1 MSEPDLLRTV
11 RPLLADWFGPDADRI
26 GSDDNLIEQGLDSIR
41 LMSVSAALR
50 GVGIRLTFAELART
64 PTLRAWE
71 ALLAERCPSIGA
83 PGTTTP
89 DAPSPAAAEDDEP
102 TPFDLALMQH
112 AYWVGRGK
120 EHELGGVA
128 AHFYNEF
135 DGEDVDPQ
143 RLERAVRALLAR
155 HAQLRAVFRD
165 DGRQYTP
172 AASSWPGLRVHDLRA
187 LPEEEAQRRLEKL
200 RDELSHRMLRVGTGE
215 VFDVQLSLLPDG
227 RTRTHLNLDMLA
239 ADALS
244 LRVLLADLAVLYQET
259 RENREDRG
267 AERLPPIGYSYRRYL
282 ADRAVSAERERDR
295 RRDAAWWA
303 ERLPDL
309 PGAPALPVV
318 QGTDRPRVTRRHHWL
333 APEARDALFARAHRH
348 GVTPAMALA
357 TAYGEVLAAW
367 SAEHRFLLNVPLFD
381 REELHPD
388 VPLLVGDFTGSVLL
402 TADLSG
408 QDVFQ
413 TRARTL
419 QERFLADA
427 AHASYSGVEVLR
439 DLNRA
444 QRGDGRVLAPVVF
457 TSALNLGELFSE
469 DVRACF
475 GRPVWIISQGP
486 QVWLDAQVTELDGG
500 LLVNWD
506 ALEQAFPEAMLD
518 AMFTAFR
525 TLVDELSASDTPWD
539 TPASDLLPEAQR
551 EARARANAT
560 DGPRSGLLL
569 HEDFL
574 RHAEQTP
581 DRPALLWGAGDVLSY
596 GELADRARRIAAA
609 LAAHAVGPGDRVAV
623 CLPKGP
629 DQIAAVLGVLT
640 AGAAYVPVGRDHP
653 PARRDRVLTRAGA
666 RVALVAGAP
675 GSPLPDGVVPLTV
688 PDALVHEPVKEPVAV
703 PDGDPAYILFTS
715 GSTGEPKGVVVPHRA
730 ARNTVDDLDERFG
743 VGGED
748 RTLALSAL
756 DFDLSVYDL
765 FGPLTVGGAVVLV
778 AEEDRRDAAR
788 WHALMARHRV
798 TVLNCV
804 PSALDMLLSTS
815 GDGLA
820 GLRLVLLGGDWVG
833 VDLPGRLADRS
844 PGCRFVALGGTTET
858 AIHSTVCEVVGGTVP
873 EDWTAVP
880 YGTPLRNVRLRVVDA
895 RGRDCP
901 DWVPG
906 ELWIGGDGVADGY
919 LGDPERTADRF
930 VHHDGVRWYRTGDL
944 ARYRPGGT
952 VEFLGRAD
960 SQVKLRGHRVELG
973 EVEAALER
981 APGVGRAVAAVTGGA
996 DGAPRSL
1003 VAAYSLASGAGAG
1016 RHDGVLPQVVASRP
1030 DPLETEVVAHVIGR
1044 ILAGGTRPAEDMR
1057 GLAHLWRDWLLG
1069 RSGPADGD
1077 SLTERVTG
1085 TRLAPVLDR
1094 LTERLPDL
1102 RAMLTGDR
1110 DPLELLDD
1118 PVLAPEAALD
1128 ALPGSG
1134 EAAAECAD
1142 ALRALAARADG
1153 RVLRV
1158 AVVGAR
1164 GGRGVQRIVE
1174 QLPDDSV
1181 RFTLFDASAGLLE
1194 RARERLTGVDC
1205 QVLRDGVLPEGV
1217 PGTYDAVLA
1226 LGALH
1231 AFDDP
1236 AAGVAQAA
1244 ALLAPG
1250 GLLLAVEQGSLPPL
1264 GLICAALPTRGF
1276 ANADPAR
1283 RAAGSPLL
1291 PPSAWEQ
1298 LLRGHGFTQVD
1309 TAVRGQEPA
1318 LLMRAVRDP
1327 EGALCATDSVRA
1339 FLAGQVP
1346 SYMVPDRLV
1355 LLPVLP
1361 LTANGKV
1368 DRRAVRALLDRQVRS
1383 GSHRPGQ
1390 GTPPRP
1396 GAEELVAEVW
1406 RELLGARAVHREDD
1420 FFALGGDSLLAT
1432 RMLHRLGERGARG
1445 ARIADLFTHPA
1456 LKDYAATLAL
1466 GGESTEHTGQPATPV
1481 LMADPDHAHAP
1492 FPATDVQRAYWLG
1505 RAEEMRLGG
1514 VGAHYYSEFDGSDVD
1529 LPRLEQAWRG
1539 LIARHPMLRAVFDE
1553 DGHQRVL
1560 TEAETPDFT
1569 IPVRDGEEH
1578 LTALREEMSHQVL
1591 DPARW
1596 PLFDVRAVRYGDGG
1610 DARTR
1615 IGVSL
1620 DNLVLDGLSM
1630 MTVFT
1635 ELGVLYADPGAELPP
1650 VEPTF
1655 RDYLA
1660 SVRPAPETLAADQA
1674 YWRDRLPELPPAP
1687 RLPLLRDPAALGRPR
1702 FTRTSGELAAD
1713 RWRRLKERA
1722 REHGVTPSTLLLAA
1736 YTEVLGTWSESPE
1749 LTVNLTLFDRQEI
1762 HPDINRVMGDFTS
1775 LLLAAHR
1782 PRPGEDWLTRVR
1794 GLQEQLWRDLDHR
1807 SVSAVW
1813 VMREL
1818 ARTRGQRDAAV
1829 PVVFTSALGVDDGV
1843 SMDAPAG
1850 FPPRVWGVSQ
1860 TPQVWLDLQV
1870 YEGRDGALRHQWDA
1884 VRELFPNGLVETLS
1898 AAFDKLLRHLSDA
1911 DWRLPR
1917 PALLPDAQRTVRDR
1931 VNATGRPDGR
1941 RVLHTPF
1948 FEQAAADPAAPA
1960 LLWGE
1965 DGALTRG
1972 ELRERALRIA
1982 AALRGRGVAPGDTV
1996 AVSLPK
2002 GPEQITAVLGVL
2014 AAGAAYVPVG
2024 ADQPPVRRDRMLS
2037 ASRARCVLDAEFLS
2051 GPLPAPLA
2059 TPVAA
2064 APDSCAYVIFTS
2076 GSTGEPKG
2084 VELTHRAAANTVE
2097 DINARH
2103 GIGPGD
2109 RVLAVSALDFDLSVY
2124 DVFGLLGA
2132 GGALV
2137 LVTEEERRDAQR
2149 WRDLAA
2155 RHGVTVW
2162 NSVPMLLDMLLTA
2175 SAGQA
2180 PPELRLALV
2189 SGDWVPLDL
2198 PARLAEAS
2206 GGRCRLIAMGGATEA
2221 AIWSNAYDSTDGAPE
2236 GWPSVPYGTP
2246 LRGQLFRVV
2255 GPLGEDC
2262 PDWVPGE
2269 LWIGGA
2275 GVATG
2280 YRGDPERTA
2289 DRFVTDGGERWYRTG
2304 DLGRYRPDGLL
2315 EFLGR
2320 RDHQLKIRGH
2330 RTELGEVDAALL
2342 AQPGVGRAV
2351 TVATGPRGQQRLTAF
2366 LIPESPSALLDL
2378 SEIERRLADHLPA
2391 HAVPSALVPLPDGLP
2406 LTANGKVDRAALTEH
2421 AAGLGVVSGGTRQP
2435 TGPLE
2440 DLVAA
2445 AWRELLEAE
2454 QVGRDDEFFALG
2466 GDSLLATRLV
2476 ARLREAGVRGARIAA
2491 LFTHPVL
2498 KDYAATLTLDGEK
2511 PATQVLVSDP
2521 AHAHDPFPATDV
2533 QRAYWIGRT
2542 AQLDLGGVGSHYYS
2556 ETDEPY
2562 TEVTA
2567 LERAWRRL
2575 IARHPML
2582 RAVFDEDGHQRVL
2595 TEAGIPDF
2603 TIPVR
2608 DGEEHLT
2615 ALRDE
2620 MSHQVL
2626 DPARWPLFDVRA
2638 VHYTA
2643 ADGERRTRI
2652 GVSLDNLVL
2661 DGLSMMIVFTELRQ
2675 LRENPDT
2682 ELPPVDA
2689 TFRDYLASAR
2699 PSDVAVTADREYWR
2713 ERLPSLPSAPR
2724 LPLLREPSEVGR
2736 PRFVRRATHLPYA
2749 PWRRLKE
2756 RVRDYGLTPSVL
2768 LLAVYAEALGEHTDS
2783 PELTVNLTL
2792 FDRQEIH
2799 PHVSRIAGD
2808 FTSLLLAAHHPRAG
2822 ESWLTR
2828 LRGLQARLWTDLD
2841 HRAVSAVWVM
2851 RQLAQ
2856 ERGADGA
2863 AMPVVF
2869 TSALG
2874 IDDERARLLTPPH
2887 WSVSQTPQVWLDHQV
2902 LEDAEGL
2909 RLTWDAVTGLLP
2921 DDLPGSLMD
2930 RQLALLDE
2938 LSTAD
2943 DWDALILATGLRA
2956 GERSAAPVTTV
2967 KADAG
2972 GPPLGATEELVA
2984 ALWSELLPD
2993 SPPAGREQGFFAA
3006 GGDSLLATRLIARLR
3021 ERTGVEVPLREF
3033 FTAPTVAALAA
3044 AADDHTD
3051 RTTDQNW
3058 EEGEL

>member
-1 MSEPDLLRTV
+1 MSEPDLPRTI
-11 RPLLADWFGPDADRI
+11 RPLLADWLGPDAERV
-26 GSDDNLIEQGLDSIR
+26 GPHDNLIEQGLDSIR
-41 LMSVSAALR
+41 LMTVSAALR
-50 GVGIRLTFAELART
+50 RAGIRLTFAELART
-64 PTLRAWE
+64 PTLHAWRE
-71 ALLAERCPSIGA
+71 LLAERCPSPDGRPA
-83 PGTTTP
+83 D
-89 DAPSPAAAEDDEP
+89 DAPEPPANAPAPADIGSRADTRADDE
-102 TPFDLALMQH
+102 TSPFDLALMQH
-112 AYWVGRGK
+112 AYWVGRGE
-120 EHELGGVA
+120 EHALGGVA

-135 DGEDVDPQ
+135 DGEGVDPQ

-155 HAQLRAVFRD
+155 HAQLRSVFGD
-165 DGRQYTP
+165 DGRQHTP
-172 AASSWPGLRVHDLRA
+172 AASAWPGLRVHDLRA
-187 LPEEEAQRRLEKL
+187 LPEDEVDRRLAEL
-200 RDELSHRMLRVGTGE
+200 RDALSHRMLRVGAGE

-244 LRVLLADLAVLYQET
+244 LRVLLADLAALYGGTET
-259 RENREDRG
+259 
-267 AERLPPIGYSYRRYL
+267 LPPVGYSFRRYL
-282 ADRAVSAERERDR
+282 ADRAASPERERDR

-303 ERLPDL
+303 ARLPDL
-309 PGAPALPVV
+309 PGAPALPVAQEPV
-318 QGTDRPRVTRRHHWL
+318 RPRVTRRHHWL
-333 APEARDALFARAHRH
+333 PPEARQALFARAHRH

-357 TAYGEVLAAW
+357 TAYAEVLAAW

-381 REELHPD
+381 REPLHPD

-402 TADLSG
+402 TADVSG
-408 QDVFQ
+408 PQVFQ
-413 TRARTL
+413 ERARTM
-419 QERFLADA
+419 QERFLEDA

-444 QRGDGRVLAPVVF
+444 QRGGGRVLAPVVF

-506 ALEQAFPEAMLD
+506 ALEQAFPQDMLD
-518 AMFTAFR
+518 AMFAAYR
-525 TLVDELSASDTPWD
+525 TLVDTLAASDAPWD
-539 TPASDLLPEAQR
+539 APVPELLPETQR

-560 DGPRSGLLL
+560 DGPRTGLLL

-574 RHAEQTP
+574 NGAERAP
-581 DRPALLWGAGDVLSY
+581 DRPALLWGADGVLTY
-596 GELADRARRIAAA
+596 GELAERARRIAAA

-653 PARRDRVLTRAGA
+653 PARRDRVLARAEA
-666 RVALVAGAP
+666 RVAFVTEDTAR
-675 GSPLPDGVVPLTV
+675 LPDGVVALTV
-688 PDALVHEPVKEPVAV
+688 SDALAHEPVKEPVAV
-703 PDGDPAYILFTS
+703 PEDDPAYILFTS

-730 ARNTVDDLDERFG
+730 ARNTVDDLDERFAVDG
-743 VGGED
+743 DD

-765 FGPLTVGGAVVLV
+765 FGPLSAGGAVVLV
-778 AEEDRRDAAR
+778 REEDRRDAAR
-788 WHALMARHRV
+788 WHTLMARHGV

-804 PSALDMLLSTS
+804 PSVLDMLLSTA

-820 GLRLVLLGGDWVG
+820 ALRLVLLGGDWVG
-833 VDLPGRLADRS
+833 VDLPGRLAERA

-858 AIHSTVCEVVGGTVP
+858 AIHSTVCEVNGAAVP

-880 YGTPLRNVRLRVVDA
+880 YGTPLRNVRCRVVDA

-906 ELWIGGDGVADGY
+906 ELWIGGAGVADGY
-919 LGDPERTADRF
+919 LGDPGRTADRF
-930 VHHDGVRWYRTGDL
+930 VRHDGLRWYRTGDL

-973 EVEAALER
+973 EVEAAVER
-981 APGVGRAVAAVTGGA
+981 TPGVGRAVAAVVGDTDAG
-996 DGAPRSL
+996 PRAL
-1003 VAAYSLASGAGAG
+1003 VAAYAPALGEGAG
-1016 RHDGVLPQVVASRP
+1016 RGDGVRPRVVASRP
-1030 DPLETEVVAHVIGR
+1030 DPLEAEVVAHALGR
-1044 ILAGGTRPAEDMR
+1044 ILDGGPRPAEHMR
-1057 GLAHLWRDWLLG
+1057 GLADLWRDRLRRHTAPVHAETL
-1069 RSGPADGD
+1069 A
-1077 SLTERVTG
+1077 ERVAG
-1085 TRLAPVLDR
+1085 TRLEPVLAR
-1094 LTERLPDL
+1094 LTERTADL
-1102 RAMLTGDR
+1102 RAMVTGER

-1118 PVLAPEAALD
+1118 PVLSPEAALD
-1128 ALPGSG
+1128 ALPAGAV
-1134 EAAAECAD
+1134 AARECAH
-1142 ALRALAARADG
+1142 ALRALAAEPG
-1153 RVLRV
+1153 RGVLRV
-1158 AVVGAR
+1158 AVLGAR
-1164 GGRGVQRIVE
+1164 GGLAALRVAEHLPAENVQVTLLDTSAALLE
-1174 QLPDDSV
+1174 QARARLAGLPHDLRFRALPDG
-1181 RFTLFDASAGLLE
+1181 A
-1194 RARERLTGVDC
+1194 
-1205 QVLRDGVLPEGV
+1205 LPEGL
-1217 PGTYDAVLA
+1217 PGAFDAVLA
-1226 LGALH
+1226 VGALH

-1250 GLLLAVEQGSLPPL
+1250 GVLLAVEQGELPPL
-1264 GLICAALPTRGF
+1264 ALICAALPTRGF
-1276 ANADPAR
+1276 ATADPAR

-1298 LLRGHGFTQVD
+1298 VLRGHGFGEVD
-1309 TAVRGQEPA
+1309 TSVRDQEPA
-1318 LLMRAVRDP
+1318 LLIRAVRAPDAVP
-1327 EGALCATDSVRA
+1327 CDTDRVRA
-1339 FLAGQVP
+1339 FVAGQVP

-1355 LLPVLP
+1355 LLPVMP

-1368 DRRAVRALLDRQVRS
+1368 DRRAVRQLLARHVSSAQDGGRR
-1383 GSHRPGQ
+1383 

-1406 RELLGARAVHREDD
+1406 RDLLGSRGVHREDD

-1432 RMLHRLGERGARG
+1432 RMLHRLGERGVRG
-1445 ARIADLFTHPA
+1445 ARIADLFTRPV
-1456 LKDYAATLAL
+1456 LKDYAAALTLDAGSSAVPAL
-1466 GGESTEHTGQPATPV
+1466 VPEPE
-1481 LMADPDHAHAP
+1481 HAHEP

-1514 VGAHYYSEFDGSDVD
+1514 VGAHYYSEFDGTDVD
-1529 LPRLEQAWRG
+1529 LPRLEAAWRR
-1539 LIARHPMLRAVFDE
+1539 LVARHPMLRAVFDE
-1553 DGHQRVL
+1553 DGRQRVL
-1560 TEAETPDFT
+1560 PETETPDFT
-1569 IPVRDGEEH
+1569 IPVRHGEEH
-1578 LTALREEMSHQVL
+1578 LTTLREEMSHQVL
-1591 DPARW
+1591 DPTRW
-1596 PLFDVRAVRYGDGG
+1596 PLFDVRAVHYGD
-1610 DARTR
+1610 DRTR

-1620 DNLVLDGLSM
+1620 DNIVLDGLSM
-1630 MTVFT
+1630 MTVYT
-1635 ELGVLYADPGAELPP
+1635 ELGALYADPDAELPP

-1687 RLPLLRDPAALGRPR
+1687 RLPLLRDPATIGRPR
-1702 FTRTSGELAAD
+1702 FTRTSGQLTAE
-1713 RWRRLKERA
+1713 RWHRLKDRA

-1736 YTEVLGTWSESPE
+1736 YAEVLGTWSECPE

-1762 HPDINRVMGDFTS
+1762 HPDINRVLGDFTS

-1782 PRPGEDWLTRVR
+1782 PRPGENWLTRVR

-1818 ARTRGQRDAAV
+1818 ARARGEREAAV

-1843 SMDAPAG
+1843 SMDAPDG
-1850 FPPRVWGVSQ
+1850 FPERVWGVSQ

-1870 YEGRDGALRHQWDA
+1870 YEGRDGTLRHQWDA
-1884 VRELFPNGLVETLS
+1884 VTGLFPADLVETMS
-1898 AAFDKLLRHLSDA
+1898 TAFEKLLGHLADG

-1917 PALLPDAQRTVRDR
+1917 PALLPDGQRAVRER
-1931 VNATGRPDGR
+1931 VNATGRPGGER
-1941 RVLHTPF
+1941 ALHLPF
-1948 FEQAAADPAAPA
+1948 FERAAAEPDSPA

-1965 DGALTRG
+1965 DGEMSRG
-1972 ELRERALRIA
+1972 ELRERALRVA
-1982 AALRGRGVAPGDTV
+1982 AALAARGVEPGDTV

-2002 GPEQITAVLGVL
+2002 GPEQICAVLGVL

-2024 ADQPPVRRDRMLS
+2024 ADQPPVRRDRMLR
-2037 ASRARCVLDAEFLS
+2037 ASRARCVLDAEFLA

-2059 TPVAA
+2059 GPVVAD
-2064 APDSCAYVIFTS
+2064 PDSCAYVIFTS

-2097 DINARH
+2097 DINERH
-2103 GIGPGD
+2103 GVGPGD
-2109 RVLAVSALDFDLSVY
+2109 RVLTVSALDFDLSVY
-2124 DVFGLLGA
+2124 DIFGLLGA

-2137 LVTEEERRDAQR
+2137 LVAEEERRDAQR

-2180 PPELRLALV
+2180 PPGLRLALV

-2198 PARLAEAS
+2198 HTRLPAES
-2206 GGRCRLIAMGGATEA
+2206 GCRLVAMGGATEA
-2221 AIWSNAYDSTDGAPE
+2221 AIWSNAYDATHGAPE

-2246 LRGQLFRVV
+2246 LRGQRFRVV
-2255 GPLGEDC
+2255 GPRGEDS

-2330 RTELGEVDAALL
+2330 RTELGEVDAALH
-2342 AQPGVGRAV
+2342 AQPGVARAI
-2351 TVATGPRGQQRLTAF
+2351 TVATGPRGRQRLTAF
-2366 LIPESPSALLDL
+2366 VVPEGSLDL
-2378 SEIERRLADHLPA
+2378 AEVERRLADHLPA

-2406 LTANGKVDRAALTEH
+2406 LTANGKVDRAALTER
-2421 AAGLGVVSGGTRQP
+2421 AAGLGVSADATRRP
-2435 TGPLE
+2435 DGPVE
-2440 DLVAA
+2440 ELVAA
-2445 AWRELLEAE
+2445 AWRELLGAE

-2498 KDYAATLTLDGEK
+2498 KDYAATLTLDAEK
-2511 PATQVLVSDP
+2511 PVAQVLVSDP
-2521 AHAHDPFPATDV
+2521 AHAHEPFEATDV
-2533 QRAYWIGRT
+2533 QQAYWIGRN
-2542 AQLDLGGVGSHYYS
+2542 AQLDLGGVGAHYYS
-2556 ETDEPY
+2556 ETDE
-2562 TEVTA
+2562 EHVDLA
-2567 LERAWRRL
+2567 VLERAWRRL

-2582 RAVFDEDGHQRVL
+2582 RAVFDEDGRQRVL
-2595 TEAGIPDF
+2595 PETETPDF

-2608 DGEEHLT
+2608 HGEEHLT
-2615 ALRDE
+2615 TLREE

-2626 DPARWPLFDVRA
+2626 DPTRWPLFDVRA
-2638 VHYTA
+2638 VHY
-2643 ADGERRTRI
+2643 GNGRTRI
-2652 GVSLDNLVL
+2652 GVSLDNLLL

-2675 LRENPDT
+2675 LRDDPDA
-2682 ELPPVDA
+2682 ELPSVDV
-2689 TFRDYLASAR
+2689 TFRDYLASVR
-2699 PSDVAVTADREYWR
+2699 PQEETLAADRSYWR
-2713 ERLPSLPSAPR
+2713 ERLPSLPPAPR
-2724 LPLLREPSEVGR
+2724 LPLVREPSAVGR
-2736 PRFVRRATHLPYA
+2736 PRFARRATHLPYDRWE
-2749 PWRRLKE
+2749 PLKE
-2756 RVRDYGLTPSVL
+2756 RARGYGITPSVL
-2768 LLAVYAEALGEHTDS
+2768 LLAVYADALGEHAAS

-2799 PHVSRIAGD
+2799 PDVNRIAGD

-2822 ESWLTR
+2822 ESWLAR
-2828 LRGLQARLWTDLD
+2828 LRGVQARLWTDLD

-2856 ERGADGA
+2856 QRGPDRA

-2874 IDDERARLLTPPH
+2874 IDDDRARLLTPPH

-2909 RLTWDAVTGLLP
+2909 RLTWDAVSGLLP
-2921 DDLPGSLMD
+2921 DDLTESLMH
-2930 RQLALLDE
+2930 RQLALLQE
-2938 LSTAD
+2938 LSAAD
-2943 DWDALILATGLRA
+2943 DWDAAILTTGLRA
-2956 GERSAAPVTTV
+2956 GEGSAAVPVATDTGT
-2967 KADAG
+2967 DAG
-2972 GPPLGATEELVA
+2972 GPPRGATEEVVA
-2984 ALWSELLPD
+2984 GLWSELLPD
-2993 SPPAGREQGFFAA
+2993 SPLAGREQGFFAA

-3021 ERTGVEVPLREF
+3021 ERTGVEVPLRDF
-3033 FTAPTVAALAA
+3033 FATPTVAALAA
-3044 AADDHTD
+3044 AVDDITD
-3051 RTTDQNW
+3051 RTIDQNW

>member
-1 MSEPDLLRTV
+1 MSEPDFLRTI
-11 RPLLADWFGPDADRI
+11 RPLLADWLGPDTDRV
-26 GSDDNLIEQGLDSIR
+26 GPHDNLIEQGLDSIR
-41 LMSVSAALR
+41 LMAVSAALR
-50 GVGIRLTFAELART
+50 RDGIRLTFADLART
-64 PTLRAWE
+64 PTLHAWA
-71 ALLAERCPSIGA
+71 ALAAERCPEAA
-83 PGTTTP
+83 PPVTG
-89 DAPSPAAAEDDEP
+89 SPGEPGETGDEAS
-102 TPFDLALMQH
+102 PFDLALMQH
-112 AYWVGRGK
+112 AYWIGRGK

-143 RLERAVRALLAR
+143 RLERAVRTLLAR
-155 HAQLRAVFRD
+155 HAQLRAVFGD
-165 DGRQYTP
+165 DGRQHTP
-172 AASSWPGLRVHDLRA
+172 ATSAWPGLRVHDLRA
-187 LPEEEAQRRLEKL
+187 LPEDEAEHRLEEL
-200 RDELSHRMLRVGTGE
+200 RDELSHRMLRVGAGE
-215 VFDVQLSLLPDG
+215 VFDVQLSLLPGG

-244 LRVLLADLAVLYQET
+244 LRVLLADLAALY
-259 RENREDRG
+259 RG
-267 AERLPPIGYSYRRYL
+267 AEQLPSIGYSYRRYL
-282 ADRAVSAERERDR
+282 ADRAASAERERDR
-295 RRDAAWWA
+295 ARDAAWWA
-303 ERLPDL
+303 GRLPEL
-309 PGAPALPVV
+309 PGAPALPVA
-318 QGTDRPRVTRRHHWL
+318 QGAVRPRVTRRHHWL
-333 APEARDALFARAHRH
+333 PPEARDALFARAHRH

-357 TAYGEVLAAW
+357 TAYCEVLAAW

-381 REELHPD
+381 REPLHPD

-402 TADLSG
+402 TADMSG
-408 QDVFQ
+408 ADAFQ
-413 TRARTL
+413 ERAQAV
-419 QERFLADA
+419 QERFLEDA

-444 QRGDGRVLAPVVF
+444 QRGGGRVLAPVVF

-469 DVRACF
+469 DVRTCF
-475 GRPVWIISQGP
+475 GQPVWIISQGP

-506 ALEQAFPEAMLD
+506 ALEQAFPDGMLD
-518 AMFTAFR
+518 AMFAAYR
-525 TLVDELSASDTPWD
+525 TLVDQLAGSDAPWRA
-539 TPASDLLPEAQR
+539 PVPDLLPEAQR
-551 EARARANAT
+551 EARARANST
-560 DGPRSGLLL
+560 DGPPSGLLL

-574 RHAEQTP
+574 RRAERAP
-581 DRPALLWGAGDVLSY
+581 DRPALLWGTDDETGGVLTY

-629 DQIAAVLGVLT
+629 DQIAAVLGILT

-653 PARRDRVLTRAGA
+653 PARRDRILARAGA
-666 RVALVAGAP
+666 RATFVTEVP
-675 GSPLPDGVVPLTV
+675 GVPLPEGVVALTV
-688 PDALVHEPVKEPVAV
+688 PDAVAHAPVKEPVAV

-778 AEEDRRDAAR
+778 REEDRRDAAG
-788 WHALMARHRV
+788 WHTLMARHGV

-804 PSALDMLLSTS
+804 PSVLDMLLSTA
-815 GDGLA
+815 GDGPA

-833 VDLPGRLADRS
+833 VDLPGRLTERS
-844 PGCRFVALGGTTET
+844 PDCRFVALGGTTET
-858 AIHSTVCEVVGGTVP
+858 AIHSTVCEVGGPVP
-873 EDWTAVP
+873 EDWAAIP
-880 YGTPLRNVRLRVVDA
+880 YGTPLRNVRCRVVDP

-906 ELWIGGDGVADGY
+906 ELWIGGAGVADGY

-930 VHHDGVRWYRTGDL
+930 VRHDGVRWYRTGDL

-996 DGAPRSL
+996 DGASRSL
-1003 VAAYSLASGAGAG
+1003 VAAYTPTPHPGAD
-1016 RHDGVLPQVVASRP
+1016 RNDGVSPRVMAARP
-1030 DPLETEVVAHVIGR
+1030 DPLETEVVAYVLGR
-1044 ILAGGTRPAEDMR
+1044 ILDGGQRPAEDMR
-1057 GLAHLWRDWLLG
+1057 GLVHLWRDWLHRQAMPVAG
-1069 RSGPADGD
+1069 
-1077 SLTERVTG
+1077 ERLARRVAG
-1085 TRLAPVLDR
+1085 TRLEPVHAR
-1094 LTERLPDL
+1094 LTERLPEL
-1102 RAMLTGDR
+1102 RAMVTGER

-1128 ALPGSG
+1128 ALPASG
-1134 EAAAECAD
+1134 AAAADCAD
-1142 ALRALAARADG
+1142 ALRALAAESGG
-1153 RVLRV
+1153 RMLRV

-1164 GGRGVQRIVE
+1164 GGLGVLRVAE
-1174 QLPDDSV
+1174 QLPPDSV
-1181 RFTLFDASAGLLE
+1181 QLTLLDASAGLLG
-1194 RARERLTGVDC
+1194 RARERCAALPHDVRY
-1205 QVLRDGVLPEGV
+1205 QALPDGVLLDGL
-1217 PGTYDAVLA
+1217 PGTFDAVLA

-1250 GLLLAVEQGSLPPL
+1250 GVLLALEQGSLPPL

-1276 ANADPAR
+1276 ANADPSR

-1298 LLRGHGFTQVD
+1298 VLRAHGFTRVE

-1318 LLMRAVRDP
+1318 LLIRAVRDP
-1327 EGALCATDSVRA
+1327 EALPYDTDTVRA
-1339 FLAGQVP
+1339 SATGQLP

-1355 LLPVLP
+1355 LLPVMP
-1361 LTANGKV
+1361 LTANGKI
-1368 DRRAVRALLDRQVRS
+1368 DRRAVRELLDRHSSSAQERS
-1383 GSHRPGQ
+1383 GH

-1406 RELLGARAVHREDD
+1406 GELLGARAVHREDD

-1432 RMLHRLGERGARG
+1432 RMLHRLGERGVRG
-1445 ARIADLFTHPA
+1445 ARIAGLFTAPV
-1456 LKDYAATLAL
+1456 LKDYAATLSLDAEQL
-1466 GGESTEHTGQPATPV
+1466 ASPELV
-1481 LMADPDHAHAP
+1481 LAPEHAHEP
-1492 FPATDVQRAYWLG
+1492 FPVTDVQRAYWLG
-1505 RAEEMRLGG
+1505 RAEDMRLGG
-1514 VGAHYYSEFDGSDVD
+1514 VGAHYYSEFDGVSVD
-1529 LPRLEQAWRG
+1529 LPRLEGAWRR
-1539 LIARHPMLRAVFDE
+1539 LIERHPMLRAVFDD
-1553 DGHQRVL
+1553 DGRQQVL
-1560 TEAETPDFT
+1560 ADVPEFA
-1569 IPVRDGEEH
+1569 IPVAKGEEH
-1578 LTALREEMSHQVL
+1578 LAALREEMSHQVL
-1591 DPARW
+1591 DPSRW
-1596 PLFDVRAVRYGDGG
+1596 PLFDVRAVRYGDG
-1610 DARTR
+1610 RTR

-1635 ELGVLYADPGAELPP
+1635 ELGALYADPDAQLPP
-1650 VEPTF
+1650 VELTF
-1655 RDYLA
+1655 RDYLT
-1660 SVRPAPETLAADQA
+1660 SVRPAPETVAADET

-1687 RLPLLRDPAALGRPR
+1687 RLPLLRDPATLGHPR
-1702 FTRTSGELAAD
+1702 FVRTSGELAAD

-1736 YTEVLGTWSESPE
+1736 YGEVLGTWSESPE

-1762 HPDINRVMGDFTS
+1762 HPDINRVLGDFTS

-1818 ARTRGQRDAAV
+1818 ARARGERDAAV

-1843 SMDAPAG
+1843 SMDAPDG

-1884 VRELFPNGLVETLS
+1884 VRELFPDGLVETMS
-1898 AAFDKLLRHLSDA
+1898 AAFDRLLHQLCDG
-1911 DWRLPR
+1911 DWKLPR
-1917 PALLPDAQRTVRDR
+1917 PALLPEGQRAVRER
-1931 VNATGRPDGR
+1931 VNATGRPGGELA
-1941 RVLHTPF
+1941 LHTPF
-1948 FEQAAADPAAPA
+1948 FERAAADPASPA

-1965 DGALTRG
+1965 DGGMSRG

-1982 AALRGRGVAPGDTV
+1982 AALRTRGVVPGDTV

-2002 GPEQITAVLGVL
+2002 GPEQIAAVLGV
-2014 AAGAAYVPVG
+2014 AATGAAYVPVG
-2024 ADQPPVRRDRMLS
+2024 ADQPPVRRERMLR
-2037 ASRARCVLDAEFLS
+2037 ASRARCVLDAEFLA
-2051 GPLPAPLA
+2051 GPLPAPLEA
-2059 TPVAA
+2059 PVAA
-2064 APDSCAYVIFTS
+2064 DPDSCAYVIFTS

-2097 DINARH
+2097 DINERH
-2103 GIGPGD
+2103 GIGPDD

-2124 DVFGLLGA
+2124 DIFGLLGA

-2137 LVTEEERRDAQR
+2137 LVHEDERRDAQR

-2155 RHGVTVW
+2155 WHGVTVW
-2162 NSVPMLLDMLLTA
+2162 NSVPMLLDMLVTA
-2175 SAGQA
+2175 SAGQV
-2180 PPELRLALV
+2180 PPSLRLALV

-2206 GGRCRLIAMGGATEA
+2206 QGGCRLIAMGGATEA
-2221 AIWSNAYDSTDGAPE
+2221 AIWSNAYDTTGGAPE

-2246 LRGQLFRVV
+2246 LRGQRFRVV
-2255 GPLGEDC
+2255 GPLGADC
-2262 PDWVPGE
+2262 PDWVAGE

-2289 DRFVTDGGERWYRTG
+2289 DRFVTAGGERWYRTG

-2342 AQPGVGRAV
+2342 AQPGISRAV
-2351 TVATGPRGQQRLTAF
+2351 TVATGPREQQRLTAF
-2366 LIPESPSALLDL
+2366 VVPEASLDPA
-2378 SEIERRLADHLPA
+2378 EVERRLVDHLPA
-2391 HAVPSALVPLPDGLP
+2391 HAVPSALVPLPGGLP
-2406 LTANGKVDRAALTEH
+2406 LTANGKVDRAALAQR
-2421 AAGLGVVSGGTRQP
+2421 AADLGAPSGGAQEP
-2435 TGPLE
+2435 KGPVE
-2440 DLVAA
+2440 ELVAA
-2445 AWRELLEAE
+2445 AWRDLLRSE
-2454 QVGRDDEFFALG
+2454 QIGRDDDFFALG
-2466 GDSLLATRLV
+2466 GDSLLATRVV
-2476 ARLREAGVRGARIAA
+2476 ARLREAGVRGARIAG
-2491 LFTHPVL
+2491 LFTRPVL
-2498 KDYAATLTLDGEK
+2498 KDYAATLALDSER
-2511 PATQVLVSDP
+2511 PTAPVLVADP
-2521 AHAHDPFPATDV
+2521 EHAHEPFPATDV

-2542 AQLDLGGVGSHYYS
+2542 TQLDLGGVGSHYYS
-2556 ETDEPY
+2556 ETDEEY
-2562 TEVTA
+2562 ADAGA

-2575 IARHPML
+2575 IERHPML
-2582 RAVFDEDGHQRVL
+2582 RAVFDEDGRQQVL
-2595 TEAGIPDF
+2595 ADVPEF
-2603 TIPVR
+2603 TIPVAE
-2608 DGEEHLT
+2608 GEEHL
-2615 ALRDE
+2615 AVLREE

-2626 DPARWPLFDVRA
+2626 DPSRWPLFDVRA
-2638 VHYTA
+2638 VHYTTS
-2643 ADGERRTRI
+2643 DGERRTRI
-2652 GVSLDNLVL
+2652 GVSLDNLIL

-2675 LRENPDT
+2675 LRDAPDV
-2682 ELPPVDA
+2682 ELPPVEP
-2689 TFRDYLASAR
+2689 TFRDYLASVR
-2699 PSDVAVTADREYWR
+2699 PAPETVADDQKYWR
-2713 ERLPSLPSAPR
+2713 ERLPGLPPAPR
-2724 LPLLREPSEVGR
+2724 LPILREPSTVER
-2736 PRFVRRATHLPYA
+2736 PRFARHATHLPQDT
-2749 PWRRLKE
+2749 WERLRE
-2756 RVRDYGLTPSVL
+2756 RARVYGITPSVL
-2768 LLAVYAEALGEHTDS
+2768 LLGVYAEALGEQAAS

-2799 PHVSRIAGD
+2799 PHINRIAGD
-2808 FTSLLLAAHHPRAG
+2808 FTSLLLAAHHPRSG
-2822 ESWLTR
+2822 ESWLAR

-2841 HRAVSAVWVM
+2841 HRGVSAVRVM
-2851 RQLAQ
+2851 RELAEQ
-2856 ERGADGA
+2856 RGPEQA

-2874 IDDERARLLTPPH
+2874 IDDDRGRLLTPPY

-2921 DDLPGSLMD
+2921 DELPEALRD

-2943 DWDALILATGLRA
+2943 DWDAMILATGLKA
-2956 GERSAAPVTTV
+2956 SEDGDRSVVTTATATTDV
-2967 KADAG
+2967 G
-2972 GPPLGATEELVA
+2972 GPPRGATEEIVA

-2993 SPPAGREQGFFAA
+2993 APPAGREQGFFAA

-3021 ERTGVEVPLREF
+3021 ERTGVEVPLRAF
-3033 FTAPTVAALAA
+3033 FASPTVAAVAA
-3044 AADDHTD
+3044 AVDDINDHTIN
-3051 RTTDQNW
+3051 RSTDENW

>member
-1 MSEPDLLRTV
+1 MSEPDLLRSI
-11 RPLLADWFGPDADRI
+11 RPLLADWLGPDAERV
-26 GSDDNLIEQGLDSIR
+26 GPHDNLIEQGLDSIR
-41 LMSVSAALR
+41 LMTVSTALR
-50 GVGIRLTFAELART
+50 RDGIRLPFAALART
-64 PTLRAWE
+64 PTLHAWAE
-71 ALLAERCPSIGA
+71 LAGERCSGD
-83 PGTTTP
+83 TP
-89 DAPSPAAAEDDEP
+89 TGNAEAHSTPEETADGDVDE
-102 TPFDLALMQH
+102 TSPFDLALMQH
-112 AYWVGRGK
+112 AYWVGRGT

-135 DGEDVDPQ
+135 DGEGVDPQ

-155 HAQLRAVFRD
+155 HAQLRAVFAD
-165 DGRQYTP
+165 DGRQHTP
-172 AASSWPGLRVHDLRA
+172 AASAWPGLRVHDLRQ
-187 LPEEEAQRRLEKL
+187 LPEDEVESRLAEL
-200 RDELSHRMLRVGTGE
+200 RDELSHRMLRVGAGE

-227 RTRTHLNLDMLA
+227 RTRVHLNLDMLA

-244 LRVLLADLAVLYQET
+244 LRVLLADLAVLY
-259 RENREDRG
+259 RG
-267 AERLPPIGYSYRRYL
+267 TDTLSPIGYSYRRYL
-282 ADRAVSAERERDR
+282 ADRAASAERDRDR
-295 RRDAAWWA
+295 KRDADWWA
-303 ERLPDL
+303 TRLPDL
-309 PGAPALPVV
+309 PGAPALPVA
-318 QGTDRPRVTRRHHWL
+318 QGPVRPRVTRRHHWL
-333 APEARDALFARAHRH
+333 RPEARDALFARAHRH

-357 TAYGEVLAAW
+357 TAYCEVLAAW

-381 REELHPD
+381 REPLHPD

-402 TADLSG
+402 TADMSG
-408 QDVFQ
+408 EAPFRE
-413 TRARTL
+413 RARAV
-419 QERFLADA
+419 QERFLGDA

-444 QRGDGRVLAPVVF
+444 QRGGGRVLAPVVF

-506 ALEQAFPEAMLD
+506 ALEQAFPDGMLD
-518 AMFTAFR
+518 AMFAAYR
-525 TLVDELSASDTPWD
+525 TLVDSLAASDTPWG
-539 TPASDLLPEAQR
+539 TPVPDLLPASQR
-551 EARARANAT
+551 EARTRANAT

-574 RHAEQTP
+574 SRAEQAP
-581 DRPALLWGAGDVLSY
+581 DRPALLWGTDGVLSY
-596 GELADRARRIAAA
+596 GELAERARRIAAA
-609 LAAHAVGPGDRVAV
+609 LAAQAVGPGDRVAV
-623 CLPKGP
+623 RLPKGP
-629 DQIAAVLGVLT
+629 DQVAAVLGVLT

-653 PARRDRVLTRAGA
+653 PARRDRVLSRAGA
-666 RVALVAGAP
+666 RVAFITEDTA
-675 GSPLPDGVVPLTV
+675 PLPADVVGLTV
-688 PDALVHEPVKEPVAV
+688 ADSLVHAPVKELVPV
-703 PDGDPAYILFTS
+703 PESDPAYILFTS
-715 GSTGEPKGVVVPHRA
+715 GSTGEPKGVVLPHRA

-743 VGGED
+743 LTGDD

-765 FGPLTVGGAVVLV
+765 FGPLSVGGAVVLV
-778 AEEDRRDAAR
+778 AEEDRRDAAS
-788 WHALMARHRV
+788 WHALMARHGV

-804 PSALDMLLSTS
+804 PSVLDMLLGTA
-815 GDGLA
+815 GEGPA

-833 VDLPGRLADRS
+833 VDLPGRLAQRS

-858 AIHSTVCEVVGGTVP
+858 AIHSTVCEVVGAAVP

-880 YGTPLRNVRLRVVDA
+880 YGTPLRNVRLRVVDT

-930 VHHDGVRWYRTGDL
+930 VRHDGVRWYRTGDL

-973 EVEAALER
+973 EVESALER
-981 APGVGRAVAAVTGGA
+981 APGVGRVVAAVSGGGSGSA
-996 DGAPRSL
+996 VL
-1003 VAAYSLASGAGAG
+1003 VAAYAPAPRSGSE
-1016 RHDGVLPQVVASRP
+1016 HNEGVRPQVVAARP
-1030 DPLETEVVAHVIGR
+1030 DPLETEVVAYVIGR
-1044 ILAGGTRPAEDMR
+1044 ILEDGPRPAEHMR
-1057 GLAHLWRDWLLG
+1057 GLARLWRDWLHG
-1069 RSGPADGD
+1069 QPGTVDGD
-1077 SLTERVTG
+1077 GLAQRIAG
-1085 TRLAPVLDR
+1085 TRLAPVLAR

-1102 RAMLTGDR
+1102 RAMLTGER
-1110 DPLELLDD
+1110 DALELLDD
-1118 PVLAPEAALD
+1118 PVLAPETALD
-1128 ALPGSG
+1128 ALPGSE
-1134 EAAAECAD
+1134 EAARACAD
-1142 ALRALAARADG
+1142 ALRALAAEAGGRA
-1153 RVLRV
+1153 LRV

-1164 GGRGVQRIVE
+1164 GGLGALRVAE
-1174 QLPDDSV
+1174 QLPRDCV
-1181 RFTLFDASAGLLE
+1181 QLTLLDTSAALLE
-1194 RARERLTGVDC
+1194 RARERFAVSPHDVRCQTLT
-1205 QVLRDGVLPEGV
+1205 DGALPEGL
-1217 PGTYDAVLA
+1217 PGAFDAVLA
-1226 LGALH
+1226 LGSLH
-1231 AFDDP
+1231 SFDDP

-1250 GLLLAVEQGSLPPL
+1250 GVLLAVEQGGLPPL

-1276 ANADPAR
+1276 TNADPAR

-1291 PPSAWEQ
+1291 PPAAWEQ
-1298 LLRGHGFTQVD
+1298 VLRAQGFAVAD
-1309 TAVRGQEPA
+1309 TTVRRQEPA
-1318 LLMRAVRDP
+1318 LLIRAVRDP
-1327 EGALCATDSVRA
+1327 DAAPCDTEAVRA
-1339 FLAGQVP
+1339 VAAGQLP

-1355 LLPVLP
+1355 LLPVMP

-1368 DRRAVRALLDRQVRS
+1368 DRRAVRELLDRHVMS
-1383 GSHRPGQ
+1383 GVSVQGRQ

-1396 GAEELVAEVW
+1396 GTEELVAEVW
-1406 RELLGARAVHREDD
+1406 RDLLAASGTVHREDD

-1432 RMLHRLGERGARG
+1432 RMLHRLGERGVRG
-1445 ARIADLFTHPA
+1445 ARIADLFTAPV
-1456 LKDYAATLAL
+1456 LKDYAATLVLDGSRPAAL
-1466 GGESTEHTGQPATPV
+1466 PELV
-1481 LMADPDHAHAP
+1481 ADPEHAHDP

-1505 RAEEMRLGG
+1505 RHEEMRLGG
-1514 VGAHYYSEFDGSDVD
+1514 VGAHYYSEFDGVAVD
-1529 LPRLEQAWRG
+1529 LPRLELAWRR
-1539 LIARHPMLRAVFDE
+1539 LIDRHPMLRAVFDE
-1553 DGHQRVL
+1553 DGRQHVL
-1560 TEAETPDFT
+1560 ATVPEFT
-1569 IPVRDGEEH
+1569 IPIAEGEEQ
-1578 LTALREEMSHQVL
+1578 LDVLREDMSHQVL
-1591 DPARW
+1591 DPSRW
-1596 PLFDVRAVRYGDGG
+1596 PLFDVRAVRYGDG
-1610 DARTR
+1610 RTR

-1620 DNLVLDGLSM
+1620 DNLILDGLSM

-1635 ELGVLYADPGAELPP
+1635 ELGVLYTDPDAQLPS
-1650 VEPTF
+1650 VEATF

-1660 SVRPAPETLAADQA
+1660 SVQPAPETLDADRA
-1674 YWRDRLPELPPAP
+1674 YWRERLPELPPAP
-1687 RLPLLRDPAALGRPR
+1687 RLPLQRDPATLGRPR
-1702 FTRTSGELAAD
+1702 FVRTSGELDAE

-1736 YTEVLGTWSESPE
+1736 YAEVLGTWSESPE

-1762 HPDINRVMGDFTS
+1762 HPDINRVLGDFTS

-1818 ARTRGQRDAAV
+1818 ARARGERDAAV

-1843 SMDAPAG
+1843 SMDAPDG
-1850 FPPRVWGVSQ
+1850 FPARVWGVSQ

-1884 VRELFPNGLVETLS
+1884 VRELFPDGLVETMS
-1898 AAFDKLLRHLSDA
+1898 ATFDRLLRRLCDG
-1911 DWRLPR
+1911 DWRAAR
-1917 PALLPDAQRTVRDR
+1917 PTLLPDGQRTVRER
-1931 VNATGRPDGR
+1931 VNATGRAGGHR
-1941 RVLHTPF
+1941 ALHLPF
-1948 FEQAAADPAAPA
+1948 FDQAAADPDAPA
-1960 LLWGE
+1960 LLWAE
-1965 DGALTRG
+1965 DGVMTRG
-1972 ELRERALRIA
+1972 ELRDRALRIA
-1982 AALRGRGVAPGDTV
+1982 AGLAARGIVPGDTV

-2002 GPEQITAVLGVL
+2002 GPEQIAAVLGV
-2014 AAGAAYVPVG
+2014 AAVGAAYVPVG
-2024 ADQPPVRRDRMLS
+2024 ADQPPVRQERILR
-2037 ASRARCVLDAEFLS
+2037 ASRAHCVLDAEFLTQ
-2051 GPLPAPLA
+2051 PLPDPLEA
-2059 TPVAA
+2059 PVASD
-2064 APDSCAYVIFTS
+2064 PDSCAYVIFTS

-2097 DINARH
+2097 DINERH

-2124 DVFGLLGA
+2124 DIFGLLGA

-2137 LVTEEERRDAQR
+2137 LVAEDERRDAQR
-2149 WRDLAA
+2149 WRDLAV

-2175 SAGQA
+2175 AAGQA
-2180 PPELRLALV
+2180 PPGLRVALV

-2198 PARLAEAS
+2198 AGRLADAS
-2206 GGRCRLIAMGGATEA
+2206 QGRCRLIAMGGATEA
-2221 AIWSNAYDSTDGAPE
+2221 AIWSNAYDATGGAPE

-2246 LRGQLFRVV
+2246 LRAQRFRVV

-2289 DRFVTDGGERWYRTG
+2289 DRFVTDAGERWYRTG
-2304 DLGRYRPDGLL
+2304 DMGRYRPDGLL

-2342 AQPGVGRAV
+2342 AQPGVARAM

-2366 LIPESPSALLDL
+2366 VVPEGAVDL
-2378 SEIERRLADHLPA
+2378 AEVERRLADHLPA

-2406 LTANGKVDRAALTEH
+2406 LTANGKVDRAALAER
-2421 AAGLGVVSGGTRQP
+2421 AASIGVPSGGDREP
-2435 TGPLE
+2435 SGPVE
-2440 DLVAA
+2440 ELVAA
-2445 AWRELLEAE
+2445 AWRELLGAE
-2454 QVGRDDEFFALG
+2454 QVGRDDDFFAHG

-2476 ARLREAGVRGARIAA
+2476 ARLREAGLSGARIAG
-2491 LFTHPVL
+2491 LFTRPVL
-2498 KDYAATLTLDGEK
+2498 KEYAATLTLDAERTVVA
-2511 PATQVLVSDP
+2511 PELVLDP
-2521 AHAHDPFPATDV
+2521 EHAHEPFPATDV

-2542 AQLDLGGVGSHYYS
+2542 AQLDLGGVGSHYYN
-2556 ETDEPY
+2556 ETDEEY
-2562 TEVTA
+2562 ADVGA

-2575 IARHPML
+2575 IERHPML
-2582 RAVFDEDGHQRVL
+2582 RAVFDEDGRQQVL
-2595 TEAGIPDF
+2595 ATVPEF
-2603 TIPVR
+2603 TIPVAE
-2608 DGEEHLT
+2608 GEEQLDV
-2615 ALRDE
+2615 LREE

-2626 DPARWPLFDVRA
+2626 DPSRWPLFDVRA
-2638 VHYTA
+2638 VHYTTA
-2643 ADGERRTRI
+2643 GGERRTRI
-2652 GVSLDNLVL
+2652 GVSLDNLIL

-2675 LRENPDT
+2675 LRDDPGV
-2682 ELPPVDA
+2682 ELPPVEP
-2689 TFRDYLASAR
+2689 TFRDYLTSVR
-2699 PSDVAVTADREYWR
+2699 PAPEAVAADQAYWR
-2713 ERLPSLPSAPR
+2713 ERLPGLPPAPR
-2724 LPLLREPSEVGR
+2724 LPLLREPSAVGR
-2736 PRFVRRATHLPYA
+2736 PHFVRRATHLPQDVWA
-2749 PWRRLKE
+2749 RLQE
-2756 RVRDYGLTPSVL
+2756 RTRAHGITPSVL
-2768 LLAVYAEALGEHTDS
+2768 LLGVYAEALGEQAES
-2783 PELTVNLTL
+2783 PELTMNLTL
-2792 FDRQEIH
+2792 FDRQEVH
-2799 PHVSRIAGD
+2799 PHINRITGD
-2808 FTSLLLAAHHPRAG
+2808 FTSLLLAAHHPRVG
-2822 ESWLTR
+2822 ESWLAR

-2856 ERGADGA
+2856 ERGPEQA

-2874 IDDERARLLTPPH
+2874 IDDDRAQLLTPPY

-2909 RLTWDAVTGLLP
+2909 RLTWDTVTGLLP
-2921 DDLPGSLMD
+2921 DDLPETLMG

-2938 LSTAD
+2938 LSTVEE
-2943 DWDALILATGLRA
+2943 WDALVLGTGLKD
-2956 GERSAAPVTTV
+2956 GERAVVPTAQVIRT
-2967 KADAG
+2967 DAG
-2972 GPPLGATEELVA
+2972 GPPRGATEEFVA

-3021 ERTGVEVPLREF
+3021 EQTGVEVPLRAF
-3033 FTAPTVAALAA
+3033 FAHPTVAALGAA
-3044 AADDHTD
+3044 VDDNTDHTIN
-3051 RTTDQNW
+3051 QNW

>member
-11 RPLLADWFGPDADRI
+11 HPLLADWLGPDAERV
-26 GSDDNLIEQGLDSIR
+26 GPDDNLIEQGLDSIR
-41 LMSVSAALR
+41 LMTVSAALR
-50 GVGIRLTFAELART
+50 RVGIRLTFAELART

-71 ALLAERCPSIGA
+71 ELLAERCPGTTA
-83 PGTTTP
+83 RPGTTAP
-89 DAPSPAAAEDDEP
+89 DSADDDE
-102 TPFDLALMQH
+102 TSPFDLALMQH
-112 AYWVGRGK
+112 AYWVGRGE

-155 HAQLRAVFRD
+155 HAQLRAVFGD
-165 DGRQYTP
+165 DGRQHTP
-172 AASSWPGLRVHDLRA
+172 VASSWPGLRVHDLRA
-187 LPEEEAQRRLEKL
+187 LPEDEVHRRLAEL
-200 RDELSHRMLRVGTGE
+200 RDALSHRMLRVGAGE

-244 LRVLLADLAVLYQET
+244 LRVLLADLAALY
-259 RENREDRG
+259 RGDSDDRDDRG
-267 AERLPPIGYSYRRYL
+267 AEQLPPIGYSYRRYL
-282 ADRAVSAERERDR
+282 ADRAASAERERDR

-303 ERLPDL
+303 ARLPDL
-309 PGAPALPVV
+309 PGAPALPVA
-318 QGTDRPRVTRRHHWL
+318 QGTVRPRVTRRHHWL
-333 APEARDALFARAHRH
+333 PPEARNALFARAHRH

-381 REELHPD
+381 REALHPD

-408 QDVFQ
+408 QDAFQ
-413 TRARTL
+413 ERARTL

-506 ALEQAFPEAMLD
+506 ALEQAFPEGMLD
-518 AMFTAFR
+518 AMFTAYR
-525 TLVDELSASDTPWD
+525 TLVDELAASDAAWNSPV
-539 TPASDLLPEAQR
+539 ADLLPEAQR

-574 RHAEQTP
+574 RRAERTP
-581 DRPALLWGAGDVLSY
+581 DRPALLWGPGEVLSY
-596 GELADRARRIAAA
+596 GELAERARRIAAA

-629 DQIAAVLGVLT
+629 DQIAAVLGILT

-666 RVALVAGAP
+666 RVAFVTGDP
-675 GSPLPDGVVPLTV
+675 DSPLPDGVVPLTV
-688 PDALVHEPVKEPVAV
+688 PDALAHEPVKEPVAV
-703 PDGDPAYILFTS
+703 PDSDPAYLLFTS

-743 VGGED
+743 VGGDD

-765 FGPLTVGGAVVLV
+765 FGPLAVGGAVVLV
-778 AEEDRRDAAR
+778 AEEDRRDAAH
-788 WHALMARHRV
+788 WHALLARHRV

-804 PSALDMLLSTS
+804 PSVLDMLLSTA

-833 VDLPGRLADRS
+833 VDLPGRLAERS

-981 APGVGRAVAAVTGGA
+981 APGVGRAVAAVTGGP

-1003 VAAYSLASGAGAG
+1003 VAAYSLATRTGAG
-1016 RHDGVLPQVVASRP
+1016 RHDGVLPQVVAARP

-1044 ILAGGTRPAEDMR
+1044 ILDGGTRPAEEMR
-1057 GLAHLWRDWLLG
+1057 GLAHLWRDWLLR
-1069 RSGPADGD
+1069 RSGPVDAE
-1077 SLTERVTG
+1077 SLRERVTG
-1085 TRLAPVLDR
+1085 TRLAPVLAR
-1094 LTERLPDL
+1094 LTERLEDL
-1102 RAMLTGDR
+1102 RAMVKGDR

-1128 ALPGSG
+1128 ALPASG

-1142 ALRALAARADG
+1142 ALLALAAESGGRAP
-1153 RVLRV
+1153 RV

-1164 GGRGVQRIVE
+1164 GGLGAQRVLE
-1174 QLPDDSV
+1174 QLPADAAQ
-1181 RFTLFDASAGLLE
+1181 FTLFDTSAGLLE
-1194 RARERLTGVDC
+1194 RARERITGVRC
-1205 QVLRDGVLPEGV
+1205 QALPDGALPEGV
-1217 PGTYDAVLA
+1217 PGTFDAVLA

-1276 ANADPAR
+1276 AHADPAR

-1298 LLRGHGFTQVD
+1298 LLRGHGFTRVD
-1309 TAVRGQEPA
+1309 TAVRGREPA
-1318 LLMRAVRDP
+1318 LLIRAVRDP
-1327 EGALCATDSVRA
+1327 DGVPQDTDAVRA
-1339 FLAGQVP
+1339 CTAGQLP

-1355 LLPVLP
+1355 LLPVMP

-1368 DRRAVRALLDRQVRS
+1368 DRRAVRELLDRHVSSAQA
-1383 GSHRPGQ
+1383 RPGH

-1396 GAEELVAEVW
+1396 GAEESVAEVW
-1406 RELLGARAVHREDD
+1406 RELLGVGAVHREDD

-1432 RMLHRLGERGARG
+1432 RMLHRLAERGVRG
-1445 ARIADLFTHPA
+1445 ARIAGLFTRPV
-1456 LKDYAATLAL
+1456 LKDYAATLTL
-1466 GGESTEHTGQPATPV
+1466 DPERSATPV
-1481 LMADPDHAHAP
+1481 LVADPDHAHDP

-1505 RAEEMRLGG
+1505 RAEGMRLGG

-1560 TEAETPDFT
+1560 SDAEVPDFS

-1591 DPARW
+1591 APSHW
-1596 PLFDVRAVRYGDGG
+1596 PLFDVRAVRYEDGG
-1610 DARTR
+1610 DVRTR
-1615 IGVSL
+1615 VGVGL

-1635 ELGVLYADPGAELPP
+1635 ELGVLYADPDAELPP
-1650 VEPTF
+1650 VEATF

-1687 RLPLLRDPAALGRPR
+1687 RLPLQRDPATLGRPR

-1736 YTEVLGTWSESPE
+1736 YAEVLGTWSESPE

-1762 HPDINRVMGDFTS
+1762 HPDINRVLGDFTS

-1818 ARTRGQRDAAV
+1818 ARARGERDAAV

-1843 SMDAPAG
+1843 SMDAPEG

-1884 VRELFPNGLVETLS
+1884 VRELFPDGLVETMS
-1898 AAFDKLLRHLSDA
+1898 AAFDGLLRHLSDA
-1911 DWRLPR
+1911 DWQMPR
-1917 PALLPDAQRTVRDR
+1917 PALLPGAQRAVRDR
-1931 VNATGRPDGR
+1931 VNATGLPGGRPA
-1941 RVLHTPF
+1941 LHTPF

-1982 AALRGRGVAPGDTV
+1982 AALRGRGVAPGETV

-2024 ADQPPVRRDRMLS
+2024 ADQPPVRRERMLR

-2051 GPLPAPLA
+2051 GPLPAPLEA
-2059 TPVAA
+2059 PVAVD
-2064 APDSCAYVIFTS
+2064 PDSCAYVIFTS

-2103 GIGPGD
+2103 GIGPDD

-2124 DVFGLLGA
+2124 DIFGLLGA

-2180 PPELRLALV
+2180 PPQLRLALV

-2206 GGRCRLIAMGGATEA
+2206 RGRCRLIAMGGATEA

-2246 LRGQLFRVV
+2246 LRGQRFRVV

-2289 DRFVTDGGERWYRTG
+2289 DRFVTDGRERWYRTG

-2342 AQPGVGRAV
+2342 AQPGVSRAV

-2366 LIPESPSALLDL
+2366 VVPEGSIDL
-2378 SEIERRLADHLPA
+2378 AEVERRLADRLPA

-2406 LTANGKVDRAALTEH
+2406 LTANGKVDRAALAEH

-2435 TGPLE
+2435 TGPVE
-2440 DLVAA
+2440 ELVAA
-2445 AWRELLEAE
+2445 AWRELLGAE

-2511 PATQVLVSDP
+2511 PVTRVLVSDP
-2521 AHAHDPFPATDV
+2521 AHAHEPFPATDV

-2595 TEAGIPDF
+2595 TDAEIPDF

-2615 ALRDE
+2615 ALRQE

-2652 GVSLDNLVL
+2652 GVSLDNLIL

-2675 LRENPDT
+2675 LRDDPDV
-2682 ELPPVDA
+2682 ELPPVEV
-2689 TFRDYLASAR
+2689 TFRDYLACAR
-2699 PSDVAVTADREYWR
+2699 PSEGTVAADQQYWR
-2713 ERLPSLPSAPR
+2713 ERLPSLPPAPR
-2724 LPLLREPSEVGR
+2724 LPLLREPSAVGR

-2749 PWRRLKE
+2749 KWQRLQE
-2756 RVRDYGLTPSVL
+2756 RVRAYGLTPSVL
-2768 LLAVYAEALGEHTDS
+2768 LLAVYAEALGEQAES

-2799 PHVSRIAGD
+2799 PDINRIAGD
-2808 FTSLLLAAHHPRAG
+2808 FTSLLLAAHHPRSG
-2822 ESWLTR
+2822 ESWLAR

-2851 RQLAQ
+2851 RQLAE
-2856 ERGADGA
+2856 ERGPGEA

-2874 IDDERARLLTPPH
+2874 IDDERARLLTPPY

-2902 LEDAEGL
+2902 LEDSEGL

-2921 DDLPGSLMD
+2921 HELPETLMS
-2930 RQLALLDE
+2930 RQLALLNE

-2943 DWDALILATGLRA
+2943 DWDALTLATGLRA
-2956 GERSAAPVTTV
+2956 GEPSAAPVTTV

-2984 ALWSELLPD
+2984 ALWSELLAG
-2993 SPPAGREQGFFAA
+2993 SPLAGREQGFFAA

-3033 FTAPTVAALAA
+3033 FAAPTVAALAA
-3044 AADDHTD
+3044 AVHEHTN

>member
-11 RPLLADWFGPDADRI
+11 RPLIADWLGPDAERV
-26 GSDDNLIEQGLDSIR
+26 GPDDNLIEQGLDSIR
-41 LMSVSAALR
+41 LMTVSAALR
-50 GVGIRLTFAELART
+50 RAGIRLTFAELART
-64 PTLRAWE
+64 PTLHAWE
-71 ALLAERCPSIGA
+71 ELLAERS
-83 PGTTTP
+83 
-89 DAPSPAAAEDDEP
+89 PSPGSRTQEPSEERSERASADDE
-102 TPFDLALMQH
+102 TLPFDLALMQH
-112 AYWVGRGK
+112 AYWVGRGA

-135 DGEDVDPQ
+135 DGEGVDPQ

-155 HAQLRAVFRD
+155 HAQLRAVFGD
-165 DGRQYTP
+165 DGRQHTP
-172 AASSWPGLRVHDLRA
+172 ATSAWPGLRVHDLRE
-187 LPEEEAQRRLEKL
+187 LPEDEVDRRLGQL
-200 RDELSHRMLRVGTGE
+200 RDDLSHRMLRVGAGE
-215 VFDVQLSLLPDG
+215 VFDVQLSLLPGG

-244 LRVLLADLAVLYQET
+244 LRVLLADLAALY
-259 RENREDRG
+259 RG
-267 AERLPPIGYSYRRYL
+267 TEQLPPIAYSYRRYL
-282 ADRAVSAERERDR
+282 ADRAASKERERDR
-295 RRDAAWWA
+295 ARDAAWWA
-303 ERLPDL
+303 ARLPDL
-309 PGAPALPVV
+309 PGAPALPVA
-318 QGTDRPRVTRRHHWL
+318 QGPVRPRVTRRHHWL
-333 APEARDALFARAHRH
+333 PPEARDALFARAHRH

-357 TAYGEVLAAW
+357 ATYAEVLAAW

-381 REELHPD
+381 RESLHPD

-402 TADLSG
+402 TADMAG
-408 QDVFQ
+408 QDAFER
-413 TRARTL
+413 RARAL
-419 QERFLADA
+419 QERFLDDA

-444 QRGDGRVLAPVVF
+444 RPGGGRVLAPVVF

-506 ALEQAFPEAMLD
+506 ALEQAFPEGMLD
-518 AMFTAFR
+518 AMFAAYR
-525 TLVDELSASDTPWD
+525 TLVDSLAASDAPWGA
-539 TPASDLLPEAQR
+539 PVPELLPQDQR

-560 DGPRSGLLL
+560 DGPRTGLLL

-574 RHAEQTP
+574 SRAERTP
-581 DRPALLWGAGDVLSY
+581 DRPALLWGTDDTDGCLTY

-623 CLPKGP
+623 CLPKGA

-653 PARRDRVLTRAGA
+653 PARRDRVLSRAGT
-666 RVALVAGAP
+666 RVAFVGASP
-675 GSPLPDGVVPLTV
+675 GSPLPEGVVPLTV
-688 PDALVHEPVKEPVAV
+688 ADALAHEPVKEPVAV
-703 PDGDPAYILFTS
+703 PEDDPAYILFTS

-743 VGGED
+743 VGDGD

-765 FGPLTVGGAVVLV
+765 FGPLSAGGAVVLV
-778 AEEDRRDAAR
+778 REEDRRDAGR
-788 WHALMARHRV
+788 WHALMARHEV

-804 PSALDMLLSTS
+804 PSVLDMLLSTA
-815 GDGLA
+815 GVGLGA
-820 GLRLVLLGGDWVG
+820 LRLVLLGGDWVG
-833 VDLPGRLADRS
+833 VDLPGRLAERAPD
-844 PGCRFVALGGTTET
+844 CRFVALGGTTET
-858 AIHSTVCEVVGGTVP
+858 AIHSTVCEVTGADVP

-880 YGTPLRNVRLRVVDA
+880 YGTPLGNVRCRVVDA

-906 ELWIGGDGVADGY
+906 ELWIGGAGVADGY
-919 LGDPERTADRF
+919 LGDPGRTADRF
-930 VHHDGVRWYRTGDL
+930 VRHDGLRWYRTGDL

-981 APGVGRAVAAVTGGA
+981 APGVGRAVAAVVGDA
-996 DGAPRSL
+996 DGASRAL
-1003 VAAYSLASGAGAG
+1003 VAAYAPALGKESS
-1016 RHDGVLPQVVASRP
+1016 RSDGIRPQVVAARP
-1030 DPLETEVVAHVIGR
+1030 DPLEADVVAHVLGR
-1044 ILAGGTRPAEDMR
+1044 VLEDRRAPAESMR
-1057 GLAHLWRDWLLG
+1057 GLVHLWRDWLS
-1069 RSGPADGD
+1069 RHPAPADA
-1077 SLTERVTG
+1077 ERLAECVAG
-1085 TRLAPVLDR
+1085 TRLEAVLAR

-1102 RAMLTGDR
+1102 RAMLTGER

-1118 PVLAPEAALD
+1118 PVLAPEVALD
-1128 ALPGSG
+1128 ALPATAQ
-1134 EAAAECAD
+1134 AAADCAET
-1142 ALRALAARADG
+1142 LSALAAEPG
-1153 RVLRV
+1153 RGVLRV

-1164 GGRGVQRIVE
+1164 GGLGVRRVAE
-1174 QLPDDSV
+1174 QLPAGSV
-1181 RFTLFDASAGLLE
+1181 QFTLLDTSAGLLG
-1194 RARERLTGVDC
+1194 RARDRLAGLPHDVRY
-1205 QVLRDGVLPEGV
+1205 QSLPDGALPEGL
-1217 PGTYDAVLA
+1217 PGAFDAVLA
-1226 LGALH
+1226 VGALH
-1231 AFDDP
+1231 AFDAP

-1250 GLLLAVEQGSLPPL
+1250 GVLLAVEQGGLPPL

-1276 ANADPAR
+1276 ADADPAR

-1298 LLRGHGFTQVD
+1298 LLHGHGFSEVGTS
-1309 TAVRGQEPA
+1309 VRDQEPA
-1318 LLMRAVRDP
+1318 LLIRAVRDP
-1327 EGALCATDSVRA
+1327 DGRPCDTDGVRA
-1339 FLAGQVP
+1339 FAVGQVP

-1355 LLPVLP
+1355 LLPVMP

-1368 DRRAVRALLDRQVRS
+1368 DRRAVRELLARHVSSARN
-1383 GSHRPGQ
+1383 RAGQ

-1396 GAEELVAEVW
+1396 GVEELVAEVW
-1406 RELLGARAVHREDD
+1406 RDLLGARSVHREDD

-1432 RMLHRLGERGARG
+1432 RMLHRLGERGVKG
-1445 ARIADLFTHPA
+1445 ARIADLFTSPV
-1456 LKDYAATLAL
+1456 LKDYAATLTQDAGGPAAPAL
-1466 GGESTEHTGQPATPV
+1466 VP
-1481 LMADPDHAHAP
+1481 DPEHAHEP

-1505 RAEEMRLGG
+1505 RSEEMRLGG
-1514 VGAHYYSEFDGSDVD
+1514 VGAHYYSEFDGTGVD
-1529 LPRLEQAWRG
+1529 LPRLEAAWRR
-1539 LIARHPMLRAVFDE
+1539 LVVRHPMLRAVFDE
-1553 DGHQRVL
+1553 HGRQRVL
-1560 TEAETPDFT
+1560 ADVPEFT

-1578 LTALREEMSHQVL
+1578 LATLREEMSHQVL

-1596 PLFDVRAVRYGDGG
+1596 PLFDVRAVRYGEG
-1610 DARTR
+1610 RTR

-1620 DNLVLDGLSM
+1620 DNIVLDGLSM

-1635 ELGVLYADPGAELPP
+1635 ELGVLYADPDAELPS

-1660 SVRPAPETLAADQA
+1660 SVRPAPETVAADQA

-1687 RLPLLRDPAALGRPR
+1687 RLPLLRDPATLGRPR
-1702 FTRTSGELAAD
+1702 FTRTSGQLTTD

-1736 YTEVLGTWSESPE
+1736 YAEVLGTWSESPE

-1762 HPDINRVMGDFTS
+1762 HPDINRVLGDFTS

-1782 PRPGEDWLTRVR
+1782 PRAGEDWLTRVR
-1794 GLQEQLWRDLDHR
+1794 ALQEQLWRDLDHR

-1818 ARTRGQRDAAV
+1818 ARARGESEAAV

-1843 SMDAPAG
+1843 SMDAPDG

-1884 VRELFPNGLVETLS
+1884 VRELFPEALVETMS
-1898 AAFDKLLRHLSDA
+1898 AAFDELLLHLCDA
-1911 DWRLPR
+1911 DWQTPR
-1917 PALLPDAQRTVRDR
+1917 PALLPDAQRAVRER
-1931 VNATGRPDGR
+1931 VNATGKPGGERA
-1941 RVLHTPF
+1941 LHLPF
-1948 FEQAAADPAAPA
+1948 FERAATEPDSPA
-1960 LLWGE
+1960 LLWGD
-1965 DGALTRG
+1965 DGAMSRG
-1972 ELRERALRIA
+1972 ELRDRSLRIA
-1982 AALRGRGVAPGDTV
+1982 AALAERGVEPGDTV

-2002 GPEQITAVLGVL
+2002 RPEQVVAVLGVL

-2024 ADQPPVRRDRMLS
+2024 ADQPPVRRERMLR
-2037 ASRARCVLDAEFLS
+2037 ASGARCVLDAEFLAE
-2051 GPLPAPLA
+2051 PLPAPLEK
-2059 TPVAA
+2059 PVATD
-2064 APDSCAYVIFTS
+2064 PGSCAYVIFTS

-2097 DINARH
+2097 DINERH

-2124 DVFGLLGA
+2124 DIFGLLGA

-2175 SAGQA
+2175 SAGQT
-2180 PPELRLALV
+2180 PPTLRLAMV

-2198 PARLAEAS
+2198 HARLAS
-2206 GGRCRLIAMGGATEA
+2206 HSDCRLIAMGGATEA
-2221 AIWSNAYDSTDGAPE
+2221 AIWSNAYDATAGAPA

-2246 LRGQLFRVV
+2246 LREQRFRVV

-2289 DRFVTDGGERWYRTG
+2289 DRFVTDGGDRWYRTG

-2342 AQPGVGRAV
+2342 AQSGIARAI

-2366 LIPESPSALLDL
+2366 VVPEGPLDL
-2378 SEIERRLADHLPA
+2378 AAVERRLPDHLPA
-2391 HAVPSALVPLPDGLP
+2391 HAVPSALIPLPDGLP
-2406 LTANGKVDRAALTEH
+2406 LTANGKVDRAALAEH
-2421 AAGLGVVSGGTRQP
+2421 AAGLGVTSGGTRQP
-2435 TGPLE
+2435 AGPVE
-2440 DLVAA
+2440 ELVAA
-2445 AWRELLEAE
+2445 AWRELLGAE

-2498 KDYAATLTLDGEK
+2498 KDYAATLALGAER
-2511 PATQVLVSDP
+2511 PVTQALVSDP
-2521 AHAHDPFPATDV
+2521 EHAYEPFEATDV

-2556 ETDEPY
+2556 ETDEEY
-2562 TEVTA
+2562 A
-2567 LERAWRRL
+2567 DIAGLERAWRRL

-2582 RAVFDEDGHQRVL
+2582 RAVFDEDGRQRVL
-2595 TEAGIPDF
+2595 ADVPEF

-2608 DGEEHLT
+2608 DGEEHLA
-2615 ALRDE
+2615 ALREE

-2643 ADGERRTRI
+2643 PDGERRTRI

-2675 LRENPDT
+2675 LREDPDA
-2682 ELPPVDA
+2682 ELPSVDA

-2699 PSDVAVTADREYWR
+2699 PPDGALAADQEYWR
-2713 ERLPSLPSAPR
+2713 DRLPSLPPAPR
-2724 LPLLREPSEVGR
+2724 LPLLREPSAVGR
-2736 PRFVRRATHLPYA
+2736 PRFERRATHLPYER
-2749 PWRRLKE
+2749 WERLKD
-2756 RVRDYGLTPSVL
+2756 RARAHGITPSVL
-2768 LLAVYAEALGEHTDS
+2768 LLAVYAEALGEHAES
-2783 PELTVNLTL
+2783 PELTINLTL

-2799 PHVSRIAGD
+2799 PDINRIAGD
-2808 FTSLLLAAHHPRAG
+2808 FTSLLLTAHHPAAG
-2822 ESWLTR
+2822 ESWLAR

-2851 RQLAQ
+2851 RRLAQ
-2856 ERGADGA
+2856 QRGPDRA

-2921 DDLPGSLMD
+2921 HELPESLMA
-2930 RQLALLDE
+2930 RQLALLEE

-2943 DWDALILATGLRA
+2943 EWNALILTTGLKA
-2956 GERSAAPVTTV
+2956 GEQSAAPVPTTAEAE
-2967 KADAG
+2967 ADGG
-2972 GPPLGATEELVA
+2972 GPPRGATEELVA
-2984 ALWSELLPD
+2984 ALWSQLLPD
-2993 SPPAGREQGFFAA
+2993 TPLAGREQGFFAA

-3033 FTAPTVAALAA
+3033 FAAPTVAALAA
-3044 AADDHTD
+3044 AVDHVTD

>member
-1 MSEPDLLRTV
+1 MSEPDLLRTIH
-11 RPLLADWFGPDADRI
+11 PLLADWLGPDAERV
-26 GSDDNLIEQGLDSIR
+26 GPDDNLIEQGLDSIR
-41 LMSVSAALR
+41 LMTVSAALR
-50 GVGIRLTFAELART
+50 RAGIRLTFAELART
-64 PTLRAWE
+64 PTLHAWE
-71 ALLAERCPSIGA
+71 ELLAERCPSA
-83 PGTTTP
+83 DSRTQDRTQEPP
-89 DAPSPAAAEDDEP
+89 ERPPADDE
-102 TPFDLALMQH
+102 TSPFDLALMQH
-112 AYWVGRGK
+112 AYWVGRGE

-135 DGEDVDPQ
+135 DGEGVDPQ

-155 HAQLRAVFRD
+155 HAQLRAVFGD
-165 DGRQYTP
+165 DGRQHTP
-172 AASSWPGLRVHDLRA
+172 AASAWPGLRVHDLRA
-187 LPEEEAQRRLEKL
+187 LPEDEADRRLAEL
-200 RDELSHRMLRVGTGE
+200 RDTLSHRMLRVGAGE
-215 VFDVQLSLLPDG
+215 VCDVQLSLLPGG

-244 LRVLLADLAVLYQET
+244 LRVLLADLAALYDGTEQ
-259 RENREDRG
+259 
-267 AERLPPIGYSYRRYL
+267 LPPIGYSYRRYL
-282 ADRAVSAERERDR
+282 ADRAASAERERDR
-295 RRDAAWWA
+295 SRDAAWWA
-303 ERLPDL
+303 ARLPDL
-309 PGAPALPVV
+309 PGAPALPVLQEPV
-318 QGTDRPRVTRRHHWL
+318 RPRVTRRHHWL
-333 APEARDALFARAHRH
+333 PPEARDALFARAHRH

-357 TAYGEVLAAW
+357 SAYAEVLAAW

-381 REELHPD
+381 REPLHAD

-402 TADLSG
+402 TADVSG
-408 QDVFQ
+408 RQVFQ
-413 TRARTL
+413 ERARGV
-419 QERFLADA
+419 QERFLEDA

-444 QRGDGRVLAPVVF
+444 QHGGGRVLAPVVF

-469 DVRACF
+469 DVRVCF

-506 ALEQAFPEAMLD
+506 ALEQAFPEDMLD
-518 AMFTAFR
+518 AMFAAYR
-525 TLVDELSASDTPWD
+525 TLVDSLAESDAPWD
-539 TPASDLLPEAQR
+539 APVPDLLPESQR

-574 RHAEQTP
+574 DRAERTP
-581 DRPALLWGAGDVLSY
+581 DRPALLWGTDGCLTY

-629 DQIAAVLGVLT
+629 DQIVAVLGVLT
-640 AGAAYVPVGRDHP
+640 AGAAYVPIGRDHP
-653 PARRDRVLTRAGA
+653 PARRDRVLTRAET
-666 RVALVAGAP
+666 RVAFVTEDTEDTAK
-675 GSPLPDGVVPLTV
+675 LPEGVVALTV
-688 PDALVHEPVKEPVAV
+688 ADALAHEPVKEPVAV
-703 PDGDPAYILFTS
+703 PEDDPAYILFTS

-743 VGGED
+743 VGGDD
-748 RTLALSAL
+748 RTFALSAL

-765 FGPLTVGGAVVLV
+765 FGPLSVGGAVVLV
-778 AEEDRRDAAR
+778 REEDRRDAAR
-788 WHALMARHRV
+788 WHALMARHGV

-804 PSALDMLLSTS
+804 PSVLDMLLSTA
-815 GDGLA
+815 GEGLA
-820 GLRLVLLGGDWVG
+820 ALRLVLLGGDWVG
-833 VDLPGRLADRS
+833 VDLPGRLAARAPD
-844 PGCRFVALGGTTET
+844 CRFVALGGTTET
-858 AIHSTVCEVVGGTVP
+858 AIHSTVCEVAGAAVP

-880 YGTPLRNVRLRVVDA
+880 YGTPLRNVRCRVVDA

-906 ELWIGGDGVADGY
+906 ELWIGGAGVADGY

-930 VHHDGVRWYRTGDL
+930 VRHDGLRWYRTGDL

-973 EVEAALER
+973 EVEAAVER
-981 APGVGRAVAAVTGGA
+981 APGVGRAVAAVVGEA
-996 DGAPRSL
+996 DGAARAL
-1003 VAAYSLASGAGAG
+1003 VAAYAPALGEVSSRNNGIT
-1016 RHDGVLPQVVASRP
+1016 PQVVAARP
-1030 DPLETEVVAHVIGR
+1030 DPLESDVVAHVIGR
-1044 ILAGGTRPAEDMR
+1044 VLDGEMRHAESMH
-1057 GLAHLWRDWLLG
+1057 GLVHLWRDWLNRRPRPVDAQRL
-1069 RSGPADGD
+1069 A
-1077 SLTERVTG
+1077 ERVAG
-1085 TRLAPVLDR
+1085 TRLEPVLSR
-1094 LTERLPDL
+1094 LTERIPDL
-1102 RAMLTGDR
+1102 RAMLTGER

-1128 ALPGSG
+1128 ALPASA
-1134 EAAAECAD
+1134 EAAADCAE
-1142 ALRALAARADG
+1142 ALRALAAEPG
-1153 RVLRV
+1153 RGGVLRV

-1164 GGRGVQRIVE
+1164 GGLGVLRVAG
-1174 QLPDDSV
+1174 QLPAETV
-1181 RFTLFDASAGLLE
+1181 QLTLLDTSAGLLE
-1194 RARERLTGVDC
+1194 QARVRLAGLPHDVRY
-1205 QVLRDGVLPEGV
+1205 QALPDGALPEEL
-1217 PGTYDAVLA
+1217 PGGFDAVLA

-1236 AAGVAQAA
+1236 ASGVAQAA
-1244 ALLAPG
+1244 ALLTPG
-1250 GLLLAVEQGSLPPL
+1250 GVLLAVEQGGLPPL

-1276 ANADPAR
+1276 ANADQAR

-1298 LLRGHGFTQVD
+1298 LLRGHGFGEVGTS
-1309 TAVRGQEPA
+1309 VRDQEPA
-1318 LLMRAVRDP
+1318 LLIRAVRDP
-1327 EGALCATDSVRA
+1327 DALPCDTDRVRA
-1339 FLAGQVP
+1339 FATDQVP

-1355 LLPVLP
+1355 LLPVMP

-1368 DRRAVRALLDRQVRS
+1368 DRRAVRELLARHVSSARE
-1383 GSHRPGQ
+1383 GIRQ

-1396 GAEELVAEVW
+1396 GVEELVAEVW
-1406 RELLGARAVHREDD
+1406 RDLLGSRGVHREDD

-1432 RMLHRLGERGARG
+1432 RMLHRLGERGVRG
-1445 ARIADLFTHPA
+1445 ARIADLFTSPV
-1456 LKDYAATLAL
+1456 LKDYAATLTLDTEQPTAL
-1466 GGESTEHTGQPATPV
+1466 TLVP
-1481 LMADPDHAHAP
+1481 DPEHAHDP
-1492 FPATDVQRAYWLG
+1492 FPTTDVQRAYWLG

-1514 VGAHYYSEFDGSDVD
+1514 VGSHYYSEFDGTDVD
-1529 LPRLEQAWRG
+1529 LPRLEAAWRR
-1539 LIARHPMLRAVFDE
+1539 LVVRHPMLRAVFDE
-1553 DGHQRVL
+1553 DGRQRVL
-1560 TEAETPDFT
+1560 TDAEVPDFT

-1578 LTALREEMSHQVL
+1578 LAALREEMSHQVL

-1596 PLFDVRAVRYGDGG
+1596 PLFDVRAVRYGQG
-1610 DARTR
+1610 RTR
-1615 IGVSL
+1615 LGVSL
-1620 DNLVLDGLSM
+1620 DNIVLDGLSM

-1635 ELGVLYADPGAELPP
+1635 ELGVLYADPDAELPP

-1660 SVRPAPETLAADQA
+1660 SVRPAPETVAADQA

-1687 RLPLLRDPAALGRPR
+1687 RLPLQRDPATLGRPR
-1702 FTRTSGELAAD
+1702 FTRTSGQLSAD
-1713 RWRRLKERA
+1713 RWRRLKEHA

-1736 YTEVLGTWSESPE
+1736 YSEVLGTWSESPE

-1762 HPDINRVMGDFTS
+1762 HPDINRVLGDFTS

-1818 ARTRGQRDAAV
+1818 ARARGEREAAV

-1843 SMDAPAG
+1843 SMDAPDG

-1870 YEGRDGALRHQWDA
+1870 YEGRDGVLRHQWDA
-1884 VRELFPNGLVETLS
+1884 VRELFPEGLVETMS
-1898 AAFDKLLRHLSDA
+1898 AAFDELLGHLCDS

-1917 PALLPDAQRTVRDR
+1917 PALLPDGQRAVRER
-1931 VNATGRPDGR
+1931 VNATGKPGGERA
-1941 RVLHTPF
+1941 LHLPF
-1948 FEQAAADPAAPA
+1948 FERAAAEPDSPA
-1960 LLWGE
+1960 LLWGD
-1965 DGALTRG
+1965 DGVLSRG
-1972 ELRERALRIA
+1972 ELRERALCIA
-1982 AALRGRGVAPGDTV
+1982 AALAARGVEPGDTV

-2024 ADQPPVRRDRMLS
+2024 ADQPPVRRERMLK
-2037 ASRARCVLDAEFLS
+2037 ASRARCVLDVEFLAE
-2051 GPLPAPLA
+2051 PLPAPLA
-2059 TPVAA
+2059 QPVATD
-2064 APDSCAYVIFTS
+2064 PDSCAYVIFTS

-2097 DINARH
+2097 DINERH

-2124 DVFGLLGA
+2124 DIFGLLGA

-2137 LVTEEERRDAQR
+2137 LVAEEERRDAQR

-2180 PPELRLALV
+2180 PPTLRLAMV

-2198 PARLAEAS
+2198 HARLSS
-2206 GGRCRLIAMGGATEA
+2206 GGGCRLIAMGGATEA
-2221 AIWSNAYDSTDGAPE
+2221 AIWSNAYDATRGAPE

-2246 LRGQLFRVV
+2246 LRGQRFRVV
-2255 GPLGEDC
+2255 GPQGEDC

-2289 DRFVTDGGERWYRTG
+2289 DRFVTEGGERWYRTG

-2330 RTELGEVDAALL
+2330 RTELGEVDAALH
-2342 AQPGVGRAV
+2342 AQPEIARAV

-2366 LIPESPSALLDL
+2366 VVPEGTLDL
-2378 SEIERRLADHLPA
+2378 VEVERRLADHLPA

-2421 AAGLGVVSGGTRQP
+2421 AAGLGVSSGGTRQP
-2435 TGPLE
+2435 TGLVE
-2440 DLVAA
+2440 ELVAA
-2445 AWRELLEAE
+2445 AWRDLLGAE

-2498 KDYAATLTLDGEK
+2498 KDYAVTLALGTEK
-2511 PATQVLVSDP
+2511 PATPVLVSDP
-2521 AHAHDPFPATDV
+2521 AHAHEPFEATDV

-2556 ETDEPY
+2556 ETDEEY
-2562 TEVTA
+2562 VDIA
-2567 LERAWRRL
+2567 GLERAWRRL

-2582 RAVFDEDGHQRVL
+2582 RAVFDEDGRQRVL
-2595 TEAGIPDF
+2595 TDAEVPDF

-2608 DGEEHLT
+2608 DGEEHLAT
-2615 ALRDE
+2615 LREE

-2626 DPARWPLFDVRA
+2626 DPARCPLFDVRA

-2643 ADGERRTRI
+2643 PDGERRTRI
-2652 GVSLDNLVL
+2652 GISLDNLLL

-2675 LRENPDT
+2675 LRDDLDA
-2682 ELPPVDA
+2682 ELPSVDV

-2699 PSDVAVTADREYWR
+2699 PPDGTLAADQEYWR
-2713 ERLPSLPSAPR
+2713 ERLPSLPAAPR
-2724 LPLLREPSEVGR
+2724 LPLLREPSAVGR
-2736 PRFVRRATHLPYA
+2736 PCFERRATHLPYDR
-2749 PWRRLKE
+2749 WE
-2756 RVRDYGLTPSVL
+2756 RVKDRARAYGITPSVL
-2768 LLAVYAEALGEHTDS
+2768 LLAVYAEALGEHADS

-2799 PHVSRIAGD
+2799 PDINRIAGD

-2822 ESWLTR
+2822 ESWLAR
-2828 LRGLQARLWTDLD
+2828 LRGLQAHLWTDLD

-2856 ERGADGA
+2856 QRGPGQA

-2874 IDDERARLLTPPH
+2874 IDDERARLLTPPY

-2921 DDLPGSLMD
+2921 GDLPESLMS
-2930 RQLALLDE
+2930 RQLALLEE
-2938 LSTAD
+2938 LSSAD
-2943 DWDALILATGLRA
+2943 DWDALTLITGLRA
-2956 GERSAAPVTTV
+2956 GEQSAVPVTTAAE
-2967 KADAG
+2967 ADAG
-2972 GPPLGATEELVA
+2972 GPPRGTTEELVA
-2984 ALWSELLPD
+2984 ELWSELLPD
-2993 SPPAGREQGFFAA
+2993 TPLAGREQGFFAA

-3033 FTAPTVAALAA
+3033 FATPSVAALAA
-3044 AADDHTD
+3044 AVDDITD

>member
-1 MSEPDLLRTV
+1 
-11 RPLLADWFGPDADRI
+11 
-26 GSDDNLIEQGLDSIR
+26 
-41 LMSVSAALR
+41 
-50 GVGIRLTFAELART
+50 
-64 PTLRAWE
+64 
-71 ALLAERCPSIGA
+71 
-83 PGTTTP
+83 
-89 DAPSPAAAEDDEP
+89 
-102 TPFDLALMQH
+102 
-112 AYWVGRGK
+112 
-120 EHELGGVA
+120 
-128 AHFYNEF
+128 
-135 DGEDVDPQ
+135 
-143 RLERAVRALLAR
+143 
-155 HAQLRAVFRD
+155 
-165 DGRQYTP
+165 
-172 AASSWPGLRVHDLRA
+172 
-187 LPEEEAQRRLEKL
+187 
-200 RDELSHRMLRVGTGE
+200 
-215 VFDVQLSLLPDG
+215 
-227 RTRTHLNLDMLA
+227 
-239 ADALS
+239 
-244 LRVLLADLAVLYQET
+244 
-259 RENREDRG
+259 
-267 AERLPPIGYSYRRYL
+267 
-282 ADRAVSAERERDR
+282 
-295 RRDAAWWA
+295 
-303 ERLPDL
+303 
-309 PGAPALPVV
+309 
-318 QGTDRPRVTRRHHWL
+318 
-333 APEARDALFARAHRH
+333 
-348 GVTPAMALA
+348 
-357 TAYGEVLAAW
+357 
-367 SAEHRFLLNVPLFD
+367 
-381 REELHPD
+381 
-388 VPLLVGDFTGSVLL
+388 
-402 TADLSG
+402 
-408 QDVFQ
+408 
-413 TRARTL
+413 
-419 QERFLADA
+419 
-427 AHASYSGVEVLR
+427 VE
-439 DLNRA
+439 
-444 QRGDGRVLAPVVF
+444 
-457 TSALNLGELFSE
+457 
-469 DVRACF
+469 
-475 GRPVWIISQGP
+475 
-486 QVWLDAQVTELDGG
+486 
-500 LLVNWD
+500 
-506 ALEQAFPEAMLD
+506 
-518 AMFTAFR
+518 
-525 TLVDELSASDTPWD
+525 
-539 TPASDLLPEAQR
+539 
-551 EARARANAT
+551 
-560 DGPRSGLLL
+560 
-569 HEDFL
+569 
-574 RHAEQTP
+574 
-581 DRPALLWGAGDVLSY
+581 
-596 GELADRARRIAAA
+596 
-609 LAAHAVGPGDRVAV
+609 RVA
-623 CLPKGP
+623 
-629 DQIAAVLGVLT
+629 
-640 AGAAYVPVGRDHP
+640 
-653 PARRDRVLTRAGA
+653 
-666 RVALVAGAP
+666 
-675 GSPLPDGVVPLTV
+675 
-688 PDALVHEPVKEPVAV
+688 
-703 PDGDPAYILFTS
+703 
-715 GSTGEPKGVVVPHRA
+715 
-730 ARNTVDDLDERFG
+730 
-743 VGGED
+743 
-748 RTLALSAL
+748 
-756 DFDLSVYDL
+756 
-765 FGPLTVGGAVVLV
+765 
-778 AEEDRRDAAR
+778 
-788 WHALMARHRV
+788 
-798 TVLNCV
+798 
-804 PSALDMLLSTS
+804 
-815 GDGLA
+815 
-820 GLRLVLLGGDWVG
+820 
-833 VDLPGRLADRS
+833 
-844 PGCRFVALGGTTET
+844 
-858 AIHSTVCEVVGGTVP
+858 
-873 EDWTAVP
+873 
-880 YGTPLRNVRLRVVDA
+880 
-895 RGRDCP
+895 
-901 DWVPG
+901 
-906 ELWIGGDGVADGY
+906 
-919 LGDPERTADRF
+919 
-930 VHHDGVRWYRTGDL
+930 
-944 ARYRPGGT
+944 
-952 VEFLGRAD
+952 
-960 SQVKLRGHRVELG
+960 
-973 EVEAALER
+973 
-981 APGVGRAVAAVTGGA
+981 
-996 DGAPRSL
+996 
-1003 VAAYSLASGAGAG
+1003 
-1016 RHDGVLPQVVASRP
+1016 
-1030 DPLETEVVAHVIGR
+1030 
-1044 ILAGGTRPAEDMR
+1044 
-1057 GLAHLWRDWLLG
+1057 
-1069 RSGPADGD
+1069 
-1077 SLTERVTG
+1077 G

-1094 LTERLPDL
+1094 LTERLEDL
-1102 RAMLTGDR
+1102 RAMVRGDR

-1134 EAAAECAD
+1134 EAAAECAE
-1142 ALRALAARADG
+1142 ALRALAAQSG
-1153 RVLRV
+1153 GGVLRV

-1164 GGRGVQRIVE
+1164 GGLGVQRVLAH
-1174 QLPDDSV
+1174 LPSDSV
-1181 RFTLFDASAGLLE
+1181 QFTLFDTSAALLE
-1194 RARERLTGVDC
+1194 RARERLAGVRC
-1205 QVLRDGVLPEGV
+1205 QALPDGALPEGV
-1217 PGTYDAVLA
+1217 PGAFDAVLA
-1226 LGALH
+1226 LGSLH

-1250 GLLLAVEQGSLPPL
+1250 GVLLAVEQGSLPPL

-1276 ANADPAR
+1276 AQADPAR

-1298 LLRGHGFTQVD
+1298 LLRGHGFTRVD
-1309 TAVRGQEPA
+1309 TAVREGEPA
-1318 LLMRAVRDP
+1318 LMIRAVRDP
-1327 EGALCATDSVRA
+1327 DGVPQDTDAVRA
-1339 FLAGQVP
+1339 FTAGQLP

-1355 LLPVLP
+1355 LLPVMP

-1368 DRRAVRALLDRQVRS
+1368 DRRAVRELLGRHVPSAQT
-1383 GSHRPGQ
+1383 RPGH
-1390 GTPPRP
+1390 GAPPRTA
-1396 GAEELVAEVW
+1396 AEELVAEVW

-1432 RMLHRLGERGARG
+1432 RMLHRLAERGVRG
-1445 ARIADLFTHPA
+1445 ARIAGLFTRPV
-1456 LKDYAATLAL
+1456 LKDYAATLTL
-1466 GGESTEHTGQPATPV
+1466 DSGRSATPV
-1481 LMADPDHAHAP
+1481 LVADPEHAHEP

-1505 RAEEMRLGG
+1505 RADEMRLGG
-1514 VGAHYYSEFDGSDVD
+1514 VGAHYYSEFDGSAVD
-1529 LPRLEQAWRG
+1529 LPRLEQAWRR
-1539 LIARHPMLRAVFDE
+1539 LITRHPMLRAVFDE

-1560 TEAETPDFT
+1560 TEAEVPHFT

-1610 DARTR
+1610 GDVRTR

-1635 ELGVLYADPGAELPP
+1635 ELGLLYADPEAELPP

-1660 SVRPAPETLAADQA
+1660 SVRPAPETVAADQE
-1674 YWRDRLPELPPAP
+1674 YWRERLPELPPAP
-1687 RLPLLRDPAALGRPR
+1687 RLPLRRDPAALGRPR
-1702 FTRTSGELAAD
+1702 FTRTSGELAPD
-1713 RWRRLKERA
+1713 RWQRLKKRA
-1722 REHGVTPSTLLLAA
+1722 RERGVTPSTLLLAA
-1736 YTEVLGTWSESPE
+1736 YAEVLGTWSESPE

-1762 HPDINRVMGDFTS
+1762 HPDINRVLGDFTS

-1794 GLQEQLWRDLDHR
+1794 ALQEQLWRDLDHR

-1818 ARTRGQRDAAV
+1818 ARARGERDAAV

-1843 SMDAPAG
+1843 SMDAPEG

-1884 VRELFPNGLVETLS
+1884 VRELFPDGLVETMS
-1898 AAFDKLLRHLSDA
+1898 AAFELLLRHLSDA
-1911 DWRLPR
+1911 DWQVPR
-1917 PALLPDAQRTVRDR
+1917 PALLPDTQRTVRDR
-1931 VNATGRPDGR
+1931 VNATGRPGGGR
-1941 RVLHTPF
+1941 ALHTPF
-1948 FEQAAADPAAPA
+1948 FEQAAADPTAPA

-1982 AALRGRGVAPGDTV
+1982 AALQGRGVVPGETV

-2024 ADQPPVRRDRMLS
+2024 ADQPPVRRERMLR
-2037 ASRARCVLDAEFLS
+2037 ASRARCVLDADFLT
-2051 GPLPAPLA
+2051 GPLPAPLEV
-2059 TPVAA
+2059 PVATD
-2064 APDSCAYVIFTS
+2064 PDSCAYVIFTS

-2103 GIGPGD
+2103 GVGPGD

-2198 PARLAEAS
+2198 PGRLAEAS
-2206 GGRCRLIAMGGATEA
+2206 RGRCRLIAMGGATEA

-2246 LRGQLFRVV
+2246 LRGQRFRVV

-2304 DLGRYRPDGLL
+2304 DLGRYHPDGLL

-2342 AQPGVGRAV
+2342 AQPGVSRAV

-2366 LIPESPSALLDL
+2366 VIPEGPSDLLDL
-2378 SEIERRLADHLPA
+2378 AEVERRLADHLPA
-2391 HAVPSALVPLPDGLP
+2391 HALPSALVPLPGGLP
-2406 LTANGKVDRAALTEH
+2406 LTANGKVDRAALAEH
-2421 AAGLGVVSGGTRQP
+2421 AAGLDVVSGGTRQP
-2435 TGPLE
+2435 SGPVE
-2440 DLVAA
+2440 ELVAA
-2445 AWRELLEAE
+2445 AWRELLGAE

-2476 ARLREAGVRGARIAA
+2476 ARLREAGARGARIAA

-2511 PATQVLVSDP
+2511 PVTQVLVSDP
-2521 AHAHDPFPATDV
+2521 AHAHEPFPATDV

-2595 TEAGIPDF
+2595 TEAEVPGF

-2615 ALRDE
+2615 ALREE

-2652 GVSLDNLVL
+2652 GASLDNLIL

-2675 LRENPDT
+2675 LRDDPDA
-2682 ELPPVDA
+2682 ELPAVDV

-2699 PSDVAVTADREYWR
+2699 PSERTVAADQEYWR
-2713 ERLPSLPSAPR
+2713 ERLPSLPPAPR
-2724 LPLLREPSEVGR
+2724 LPLLREPSAVGR
-2736 PRFVRRATHLPYA
+2736 PRFVRRAAHLPYA
-2749 PWRRLKE
+2749 KWQRLKE
-2756 RVRDYGLTPSVL
+2756 RVKASGLTPSLL
-2768 LLAVYAEALGEHTDS
+2768 LLAVYAEALGEQAES

-2799 PHVSRIAGD
+2799 PHVNRIAGD
-2808 FTSLLLAAHHPRAG
+2808 FTSLLLAAHHPRTG
-2822 ESWLTR
+2822 ESWLAR

-2856 ERGADGA
+2856 ERGPDTA

-2874 IDDERARLLTPPH
+2874 IDDERARLLTPPY

-2902 LEDAEGL
+2902 LEDSEGL
-2909 RLTWDAVTGLLP
+2909 RLTWDAVSGLLP
-2921 DDLPGSLMD
+2921 DELPDTLMS
-2930 RQLALLDE
+2930 RQLTLLDE
-2938 LSTAD
+2938 LSAAD
-2943 DWDALILATGLRA
+2943 DWNALILATGLRD
-2956 GERSAAPVTTV
+2956 GEPSPVPVTAV
-2967 KADAG
+2967 RADAG

-2993 SPPAGREQGFFAA
+2993 SPLTGREQGFFAA

-3021 ERTGVEVPLREF
+3021 ERTGVEVPLRGF
-3033 FTAPTVAALAA
+3033 FAAPTVASLAA
-3044 AADDHTD
+3044 AVHEHTD